1 MRNIL
6 ITAACIALSSVATA
20 QQNGQQ
26 PNDDQLQQQAPRTTQ
41 VRTENASKVE
51 AVKAQSNAAIEAE
64 KASKDKGQSQKQT
77 KVQPVGLN
85 PTASDAKPVD
95 LSKQPKIMSE
105 DSKLRN

>member
-1 MRNIL
+1 MKNIFL
-6 ITAACIALSSVATA
+6 TAAFIAMTSIATA
-20 QQNGQQ
+20 QQAGQQ
-26 PNDDQLQQQAPRTTQ
+26 PNDDQLQQQAPRATQ

-51 AVKAQSNAAIEAE
+51 AVKVQSNAAIEAE
-64 KASKDKGQSQKQT
+64 KASKETGQSQKQT

-85 PTASDAKPVD
+85 PTDTDAKPVD